1 MKETHF
7 LIHIYAS
14 RERVWK
20 VLWDDETF
28 RNWADLIDE
37 GTYMKGLLQEGHTVE
52 FISSVNG
59 YGVISLV
66 EELRPHEYVSF
77 RHSADTKE
85 IGQQEREQ
93 EWTGGRESYT
103 LTEENGGTLLV
114 IKTDIPKEQEE
125 TFGIRL
131 PKALERIKEL
141 AEEE

>member
-7 LIHIYAS
+7 SIHIHAS

-20 VLWDDETF
+20 ILWDDETF
-28 RNWADLIDE
+28 RDWADLIDE
-37 GTYMKGLLQEGHTVE
+37 GTYMKGLLQEGQTVE

-59 YGVISLV
+59 YGVTSLV
-66 EELRPHEYVSF
+66 EKLRPHEYISF
-77 RHSADTKE
+77 RHSTDTKE
-85 IGQQEREQ
+85 TGQQEREQ

-125 TFGIRL
+125 TFAVRL
-131 PKALERIKEL
+131 PQALERIKEL